1 MMKNLNIGIVIVAI
15 SLMLASCGNRTEQN
29 SSAAERNQSDISQP
43 ATSSENNVLSELTST
58 DFPVSSAMAENNTTS
73 QAAVKTES
81 GPISSKTNAASRTS
95 SQTNPSSRIAVSSSS
110 TSSTTSNISAADS
123 EWIADRVLE
132 LINVER
138 NKLGYPALST
148 APKAHEIATVRA
160 KELTIKFSH
169 DRPDGKLSG
178 TVYNDFKYGECMD
191 YSTIIPKEEW
201 GDYENLD
208 SEGKSYGPGGS
219 ENITEGVEYIQNS
232 EIFDGVT
239 YSCADKEMY
248 ARKIIQNFQ
257 NSSAHW
263 SDITKAEY
271 TGVGI
276 GVVLTIQDNAVKYDC
291 CILTMDRTYG

>member
-43 ATSSENNVLSELTST
+43 AASSENNVLSELTST

-73 QAAVKTES
+73 QATAKTES
-81 GPISSKTNAASRTS
+81 SPISSKSNTASRTS
-95 SQTNPSSRIAVSSSS
+95 SKANPSSRIPVSSSS
-110 TSSTTSNISAADS
+110 NTSNISAADS

-132 LINVER
+132 LINAER

-148 APKAHEIATVRA
+148 APKAHEIAMVRA

-169 DRPDGKLSG
+169 DRPDGRLSG
-178 TVYNDFKYGECMD
+178 TVYNDFKYGECAD

-219 ENITEGVEYIQNS
+219 ENICMTGTS
-232 EIFDGVT
+232 GGT
-239 YSCADKEMY
+239 KEMAANNVY
-248 ARKIIQNFQ
+248 QMFKG
-257 NSSAHW
+257 SSAHW
-263 SDITKAEY
+263 SDITNPIYA
-271 TGVGI
+271 GVGI
-276 GVVLTIQDNAVKYDC
+276 GIVVKYDKDGFDEIYC

>member
-29 SSAAERNQSDISQP
+29 NSEAGRNQSAAYTS
-43 ATSSENNVLSELTST
+43 AVSSEQSASSEWIGT

-148 APKAHEIATVRA
+148 APKAHEIATIRA
-160 KELTIKFSH
+160 QQLTTFFSH
-169 DRPDGKLSG
+169 EDELGNNAAAILYHKYKYNPNATSEFA
-178 TVYNDFKYGECMD
+178 VYD
-191 YSTIIPKEEW
+191 KEGNYEW
-201 GDYENLD
+201 YQ
-208 SEGKSYGPGGS
+208 SYGPGGS
-219 ENITEGVEYIQNS
+219 ENIGQVGN
-232 EIFDGVT
+232 GC
-239 YSCADKEMY
+239 CADINVDVANDLFYGFKS
-248 ARKIIQNFQ
+248 
-257 NSSAHW
+257 SSAHW
-263 SDITKAEY
+263 SDISNPEY

-276 GVVLTIQDNAVKYDC
+276 GVVVIQNGMGYDAYC

>member
-15 SLMLASCGNRTEQN
+15 SLTLASCGNRTEQN

-43 ATSSENNVLSELTST
+43 AASSENNVLSELTST

-73 QAAVKTES
+73 QATAKTES
-81 GPISSKTNAASRTS
+81 SPISSKSNTASRTS
-95 SQTNPSSRIAVSSSS
+95 SKANPSSRIPVSSSS

-148 APKAHEIATVRA
+148 APKAHEIATIRA
-160 KELTIKFSH
+160 QQLTTFFSH
-169 DRPDGKLSG
+169 EDELGNNAAAILYHKYKYNPNATSEFA
-178 TVYNDFKYGECMD
+178 VYD
-191 YSTIIPKEEW
+191 KEGNYEW
-201 GDYENLD
+201 YQ
-208 SEGKSYGPGGS
+208 SYGPGGS
-219 ENITEGVEYIQNS
+219 ENIGQVGN
-232 EIFDGVT
+232 GC
-239 YSCADKEMY
+239 CADINVDVANDLFYGFKS
-248 ARKIIQNFQ
+248 
-257 NSSAHW
+257 SSAHW
-263 SDITKAEY
+263 SDISNPEY

-276 GVVLTIQDNAVKYDC
+276 GVVVIQNGMGYDAYC

>member
-15 SLMLASCGNRTEQN
+15 SLTLASCGNRTEQN

-43 ATSSENNVLSELTST
+43 AASSENNVLSELTST
-58 DFPVSSAMAENNTTS
+58 DFPVSSAMVENNTTS

-81 GPISSKTNAASRTS
+81 SPISSKTNSTSRTS
-95 SQTNPSSRIAVSSSS
+95 SKANPSSRIPVSSSS
-110 TSSTTSNISAADS
+110 TTSSISAADS

-132 LINVER
+132 LINAER

-148 APKAHEIATVRA
+148 APKAHEIAMVRA

-169 DRPDGKLSG
+169 DRPDGRLSG
-178 TVYNDFKYGECMD
+178 TVYNDFKYGECAD

-219 ENITEGVEYIQNS
+219 ENICMTGTS
-232 EIFDGVT
+232 GGT
-239 YSCADKEMY
+239 KEMAANNVY
-248 ARKIIQNFQ
+248 QMFKG
-257 NSSAHW
+257 SSAHW
-263 SDITKAEY
+263 SDITNPIYA
-271 TGVGI
+271 GVGI
-276 GVVLTIQDNAVKYDC
+276 GIVVKYDKDGFDETYC

>member
-15 SLMLASCGNRTEQN
+15 SLMLASCGKSAVQSRIETQ
-29 SSAAERNQSDISQP
+29 SSQSDISKP
-43 ATSSENNVLSELTST
+43 AASSENNVLSELTST

-73 QAAVKTES
+73 QAAAKTES
-81 GPISSKTNAASRTS
+81 NPISSKPNTASRTS
-95 SQTNPSSRIAVSSSS
+95 SKTNPSSRIAVSSSS
-110 TSSTTSNISAADS
+110 TSSNTSNISAADS

-132 LINVER
+132 LINAER

-148 APKAHEIATVRA
+148 APKAHEIATIRA
-160 KELTIKFSH
+160 QQLTTFFSH
-169 DRPDGKLSG
+169 EDELGNNAAAILYHKYKYNPNATSEFA
-178 TVYNDFKYGECMD
+178 VYD
-191 YSTIIPKEEW
+191 KEGNYEW
-201 GDYENLD
+201 YQ
-208 SEGKSYGPGGS
+208 SYGPGGS

-248 ARKIIQNFQ
+248 ARKITQNFQ

>member
-15 SLMLASCGNRTEQN
+15 SLMLASCGNSTEQN
-29 SSAAERNQSDISQP
+29 SSEAERNQSDISQP
-43 ATSSENNVLSELTST
+43 AISSENNVLSELTST

-73 QAAVKTES
+73 QAAAKTES
-81 GPISSKTNAASRTS
+81 SPISSKTNAASRTS
-95 SQTNPSSRIAVSSSS
+95 SQTNPSSRAVVPSSSN
-110 TSSTTSNISAADS
+110 TSNISAADS

-148 APKAHEIATVRA
+148 APKAHEIAMVRA

-169 DRPDGKLSG
+169 DRPDGRLSG
-178 TVYNDFKYGECMD
+178 TVYNDFKYGECAD

-201 GDYENLD
+201 GDYVNLD

-219 ENITEGVEYIQNS
+219 ENITEGGEYIQNS
-232 EIFDGVT
+232 EIFEGVT
-239 YSCADKEMY
+239 YICGDKEMY
-248 ARKIIQNFQ
+248 ARKITRNFQ
-257 NSSAHW
+257 NSNAHW

-271 TGVGI
+271 AGVGI

>member
-43 ATSSENNVLSELTST
+43 AASSENNVLSELTST
-58 DFPVSSAMAENNTTS
+58 DFPVSSAMVENNTTS

-81 GPISSKTNAASRTS
+81 SPISSKTNSTSRTS
-95 SQTNPSSRIAVSSSS
+95 SKANPSSRIPVSSSS
-110 TSSTTSNISAADS
+110 TSSNTSNISAADS

-132 LINVER
+132 LINAER

-148 APKAHEIATVRA
+148 APKAHEIAMVRA

-169 DRPDGKLSG
+169 DRPDGRLSG
-178 TVYNDFKYGECMD
+178 TVYNDFKYGECAD

-219 ENITEGVEYIQNS
+219 ENICMTGTS
-232 EIFDGVT
+232 GGT
-239 YSCADKEMY
+239 KEMAANNVY
-248 ARKIIQNFQ
+248 QMFKG
-257 NSSAHW
+257 SSAHW
-263 SDITKAEY
+263 SDITNPIYA
-271 TGVGI
+271 GVGI
-276 GVVLTIQDNAVKYDC
+276 GIVVKYDKDGFDEIYC

>member
-15 SLMLASCGNRTEQN
+15 SLTLASCGNRTEQN

-43 ATSSENNVLSELTST
+43 AASSENNVLSELTST

-81 GPISSKTNAASRTS
+81 SPISSKTNSASRTS
-95 SQTNPSSRIAVSSSS
+95 SKANPSSRIPVSSSS

-132 LINVER
+132 LINAER

-148 APKAHEIATVRA
+148 APKAHEIAMVRA

-169 DRPDGKLSG
+169 DRPDGRLSG
-178 TVYNDFKYGECMD
+178 TVYNDFKYGECAD

-219 ENITEGVEYIQNS
+219 ENICMTGTS
-232 EIFDGVT
+232 GGT
-239 YSCADKEMY
+239 KEMAANNVY
-248 ARKIIQNFQ
+248 QMFKG
-257 NSSAHW
+257 SSAHW
-263 SDITKAEY
+263 SDITNPIYA
-271 TGVGI
+271 GVGI
-276 GVVLTIQDNAVKYDC
+276 GIVVKYDKDGFDEIYC

>member
-29 SSAAERNQSDISQP
+29 NSEAGRNQSDISQP

-132 LINVER
+132 LINAER

-148 APKAHEIATVRA
+148 APKAHEIATIRA
-160 KELTIKFSH
+160 QQLTTFFSH
-169 DRPDGKLSG
+169 EDELGNNAAAILYHKYKYNPNATSEFA
-178 TVYNDFKYGECMD
+178 VYD
-191 YSTIIPKEEW
+191 KEGNYEW
-201 GDYENLD
+201 YQ
-208 SEGKSYGPGGS
+208 SYGPGGS
-219 ENITEGVEYIQNS
+219 ENIGQVGN
-232 EIFDGVT
+232 GC
-239 YSCADKEMY
+239 CADINVDVANDLFYGFKS
-248 ARKIIQNFQ
+248 
-257 NSSAHW
+257 SSAHW
-263 SDITKAEY
+263 SDISNPEY

-276 GVVLTIQDNAVKYDC
+276 GVVVIQNGMGYDAYC

>member
-15 SLMLASCGNRTEQN
+15 SLTLASCGNRTEQN
-29 SSAAERNQSDISQP
+29 NSEAGRNQS
-43 ATSSENNVLSELTST
+43 ATYTSAVSSEQSASSEWIGT

-81 GPISSKTNAASRTS
+81 SPISSKPNTASRTS
-95 SQTNPSSRIAVSSSS
+95 SKTNPSSRIPVSSSS

-132 LINVER
+132 LINAER
-138 NKLGYPALST
+138 KKLGSPALST

-169 DRPDGKLSG
+169 DRPDGRLSG
-178 TVYNDFKYGECMD
+178 TVYNDFKYGECAD

-201 GDYENLD
+201 GEYENLD

-219 ENITEGVEYIQNS
+219 ENICLTGTS
-232 EIFDGVT
+232 GGT
-239 YSCADKEMY
+239 KEMAANNVY
-248 ARKIIQNFQ
+248 QMFKG
-257 NSSAHW
+257 SSAHW

-276 GVVLTIQDNAVKYDC
+276 GIVIKYDKDRFDNIYC

>member
-15 SLMLASCGNRTEQN
+15 SLMLASCGKSAVQSRIETQ
-29 SSAAERNQSDISQP
+29 SSQSDISKP
-43 ATSSENNVLSELTST
+43 AALSEQSALSELTST
-58 DFPVSSAMAENNTTS
+58 DFPVSSAMVENNTTS

-81 GPISSKTNAASRTS
+81 SPISSKTNSTSRTS
-95 SQTNPSSRIAVSSSS
+95 SKANPSSRIPVSSSS

-132 LINVER
+132 LINAER

-169 DRPDGKLSG
+169 DRPDGRLSG
-178 TVYNDFKYGECMD
+178 TVYNDFKYGKCAD

-248 ARKIIQNFQ
+248 ARKITQNFQ

>member
-148 APKAHEIATVRA
+148 APKAHEIATIRA
-160 KELTIKFSH
+160 QQLTTFFSH
-169 DRPDGKLSG
+169 EDELGNNAAAILYHKHKYNPNATSEFA
-178 TVYNDFKYGECMD
+178 VYD
-191 YSTIIPKEEW
+191 KEGNYEW
-201 GDYENLD
+201 YQ
-208 SEGKSYGPGGS
+208 SYGPGGS
-219 ENITEGVEYIQNS
+219 ENIGQVGN
-232 EIFDGVT
+232 GC
-239 YSCADKEMY
+239 CADINVDVANDLFYGFKS
-248 ARKIIQNFQ
+248 
-257 NSSAHW
+257 SSAHW
-263 SDITKAEY
+263 SDISNPEY

-276 GVVLTIQDNAVKYDC
+276 GVVVIQNGMGYDAYC

>member
-15 SLMLASCGNRTEQN
+15 SLMLASCGKSAVQSRIETQ
-29 SSAAERNQSDISQP
+29 SSQSDISKP
-43 ATSSENNVLSELTST
+43 AASSENNVLSELTST
-58 DFPVSSAMAENNTTS
+58 DFPVSSAMVENNTTS

-81 GPISSKTNAASRTS
+81 SPISSKTNSTSTISSKAHVS
-95 SQTNPSSRIAVSSSS
+95 SQASASSSS
-110 TSSTTSNISAADS
+110 TTNKITAADGD
-123 EWIADRVLE
+123 WIADRVLE
-132 LINVER
+132 LINAER
-138 NKLGYPALST
+138 KKLGYPALST

-169 DRPDGKLSG
+169 DRPDGRLSG
-178 TVYNDFKYGECMD
+178 TVYNDFKYGKCAD

-248 ARKIIQNFQ
+248 ARKITQNFQ

>member
-15 SLMLASCGNRTEQN
+15 SLTLASCGNRTEQN

-43 ATSSENNVLSELTST
+43 AASSENNVLSELTST

-73 QAAVKTES
+73 QATAKTES
-81 GPISSKTNAASRTS
+81 SPISSKSNTASRTS
-95 SQTNPSSRIAVSSSS
+95 SKANPSSRIPVSSSS

-132 LINVER
+132 LINAER

-148 APKAHEIATVRA
+148 APKAHEIAMGRA

-169 DRPDGKLSG
+169 DRPDGRLSG
-178 TVYNDFKYGECMD
+178 TVYNDFKYGECAD

-219 ENITEGVEYIQNS
+219 ENICMTGTS
-232 EIFDGVT
+232 GGT
-239 YSCADKEMY
+239 KEMAANNVY
-248 ARKIIQNFQ
+248 QMFKG
-257 NSSAHW
+257 SSAHW
-263 SDITKAEY
+263 SDITNPIYA
-271 TGVGI
+271 GVGI
-276 GVVLTIQDNAVKYDC
+276 GIVVKYDKDGFDEIYC

>member
-73 QAAVKTES
+73 QATAKTES
-81 GPISSKTNAASRTS
+81 SPISSKSNTASRTS
-95 SQTNPSSRIAVSSSS
+95 SKANPSSRIPVSSSS

-132 LINVER
+132 LINAER

-148 APKAHEIATVRA
+148 APKAHEIAMVRA

-169 DRPDGKLSG
+169 DRPDGRLSG
-178 TVYNDFKYGECMD
+178 TVYNDFKYGECAD

-219 ENITEGVEYIQNS
+219 ENICMTGTS
-232 EIFDGVT
+232 GGT
-239 YSCADKEMY
+239 KEMAANNVY
-248 ARKIIQNFQ
+248 QMFKG
-257 NSSAHW
+257 SSAHW
-263 SDITKAEY
+263 SDITNPIYA
-271 TGVGI
+271 GVGI
-276 GVVLTIQDNAVKYDC
+276 GIVVKYDKDGFDEIYC

>member
-29 SSAAERNQSDISQP
+29 NSEAGRNQSDISQP

-148 APKAHEIATVRA
+148 APKAHEIATIRA
-160 KELTIKFSH
+160 QQLTTFFSH
-169 DRPDGKLSG
+169 EDELGNNAAAILYHKYKYNPNATSEFA
-178 TVYNDFKYGECMD
+178 VYD
-191 YSTIIPKEEW
+191 KEGNYEW
-201 GDYENLD
+201 YQ
-208 SEGKSYGPGGS
+208 SYGPGGS
-219 ENITEGVEYIQNS
+219 ENIGQVGN
-232 EIFDGVT
+232 GC
-239 YSCADKEMY
+239 CADINVDVANDLFYGFKS
-248 ARKIIQNFQ
+248 
-257 NSSAHW
+257 SSAHW
-263 SDITKAEY
+263 SDISNPEY

-276 GVVLTIQDNAVKYDC
+276 GVVVIQNGMGYDAYC

>member
-15 SLMLASCGNRTEQN
+15 SLTLASCGNRTEQN
-29 SSAAERNQSDISQP
+29 NSEAGRNQSDISKP
-43 ATSSENNVLSELTST
+43 AASSENYVLSELAST

-73 QAAVKTES
+73 QAAATTES
-81 GPISSKTNAASRTS
+81 SPISSKPNTASRTS
-95 SQTNPSSRIAVSSSS
+95 SKANPSSRIPVSSSS
-110 TSSTTSNISAADS
+110 NTSNISAADS

-132 LINVER
+132 LINAER

-169 DRPDGKLSG
+169 DRPDGRLSG
-178 TVYNDFKYGECMD
+178 TVYNDFKYGECAD

-219 ENITEGVEYIQNS
+219 ENIGQVGN
-232 EIFDGVT
+232 GC
-239 YSCADKEMY
+239 CADINVDVANDLFYGFKS
-248 ARKIIQNFQ
+248 
-257 NSSAHW
+257 SSAHW
-263 SDITKAEY
+263 SDISNPEY

-276 GVVLTIQDNAVKYDC
+276 GVVVIQNGMGYDAYC

>member
-15 SLMLASCGNRTEQN
+15 SLTLASCGNRTEQN

-43 ATSSENNVLSELTST
+43 AASSENNVLSELTST

-81 GPISSKTNAASRTS
+81 SPISSKPNTASRTS
-95 SQTNPSSRIAVSSSS
+95 SKANPSSRIPVSSSS
-110 TSSTTSNISAADS
+110 NTSNISAADS

-132 LINVER
+132 LINAER

-169 DRPDGKLSG
+169 DRPDGRLSG
-178 TVYNDFKYGECMD
+178 TVYNDFKYGECAD

-248 ARKIIQNFQ
+248 ARKITQNFQ

>member
-81 GPISSKTNAASRTS
+81 SPISSKTNSTSRTS
-95 SQTNPSSRIAVSSSS
+95 SKANPSSRIPVSSSS
-110 TSSTTSNISAADS
+110 TSSNTSNISAADS

-148 APKAHEIATVRA
+148 APKAHEIATIRA
-160 KELTIKFSH
+160 QQLTTFFSH
-169 DRPDGKLSG
+169 EDELGNNAAAILYHKYKYNPNATSEFAVYDKEGNYEWYQSYAACCGVSDQVQWQMLKDNPNIGYVYLCLDNDEPGQKANKRISDKLFTQGIQHEILVPIRKDWNEDLTLSL
-178 TVYNDFKYGECMD
+178 
-191 YSTIIPKEEW
+191 EE
-201 GDYENLD
+201 
-208 SEGKSYGPGGS
+208 S
-219 ENITEGVEYIQNS
+219 ENEEPCQ
-232 EIFDGVT
+232 
-239 YSCADKEMY
+239 AL
-248 ARKIIQNFQ
+248 Q
-257 NSSAHW
+257 
-263 SDITKAEY
+263 
-271 TGVGI
+271 
-276 GVVLTIQDNAVKYDC
+276 L
-291 CILTMDRTYG
+291 

>member
-1 MMKNLNIGIVIVAI
+1 MMKNLNIGIAVIAI
-15 SLMLASCGNRTEQN
+15 SLALASCGNSIAPTN
-29 SSAAERNQSDISQP
+29 SETQSNQSDNLKLV
-43 ATSSENNVLSELTST
+43 TSSEQTEISEQTSSEI
-58 DFPVSSAMAENNTTS
+58 PVSSAITENNTTS
-73 QAAVKTES
+73 KAVTKAES
-81 GPISSKTNAASRTS
+81 SSISSRSDAVSRATSKVNVS
-95 SQTNPSSRIAVSSSS
+95 SQASVSSSP
-110 TSSTTSNISAADS
+110 TSGKITAADS

-132 LINVER
+132 LINAER
-138 NKLGYPALST
+138 TKLGYGILST

-169 DRPDGKLSG
+169 YRPDGKLSG

-219 ENITEGVEYIQNS
+219 ENICLTGTS
-232 EIFDGVT
+232 GGTKEIAANNVYQMFKG
-239 YSCADKEMY
+239 
-248 ARKIIQNFQ
+248 
-257 NSSAHW
+257 SSAHW

-271 TGVGI
+271 TGVGVGI
-276 GVVLTIQDNAVKYDC
+276 VVKYDKDGFDEIYC

>member
-1 MMKNLNIGIVIVAI
+1 MIKNLNIGIVIVAI

-81 GPISSKTNAASRTS
+81 SPISSKTNAASRTS
-95 SQTNPSSRIAVSSSS
+95 SKTNPSSRIPVSSSS
-110 TSSTTSNISAADS
+110 TSSNTSNISAADS
-123 EWIADRVLE
+123 EWIVDRVLE
-132 LINVER
+132 LINAER
-138 NKLGYPALST
+138 NKLGYPAMST
-148 APKAHEIATVRA
+148 APKAHEIAMVRA

-169 DRPDGKLSG
+169 DRPDGRLSG
-178 TVYNDFKYGECMD
+178 TVYNDFKYGECAD

-219 ENITEGVEYIQNS
+219 ENIGRVSN
-232 EIFDGVT
+232 G
-239 YSCADKEMY
+239 
-248 ARKIIQNFQ
+248 
-257 NSSAHW
+257 
-263 SDITKAEY
+263 
-271 TGVGI
+271 
-276 GVVLTIQDNAVKYDC
+276 C
-291 CILTMDRTYG
+291 CIDINIDVSNDLF